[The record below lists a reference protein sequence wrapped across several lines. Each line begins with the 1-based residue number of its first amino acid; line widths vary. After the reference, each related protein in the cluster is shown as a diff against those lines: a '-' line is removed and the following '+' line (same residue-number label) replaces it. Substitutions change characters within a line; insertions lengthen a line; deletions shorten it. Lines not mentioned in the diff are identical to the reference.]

1 MFHVAFIVL
10 IHYPPKIVST
20 GDSPQQQGEG
30 EVHLQVS
37 AELLSQSSWDNVIR
51 SPWVLY
57 SVLYCVLYCTV
68 SPSPRDTFH
77 SPDTRPPFSRISPAE
92 RPGSSASL
100 YREDMQTCGCGD

>member
-20 GDSPQQQGEG
+20 GDSPQQEREG
-30 EVHLQVS
+30 ELHLQVS

-57 SVLYCVLYCTV
+57 SVLYCVLYCV
-68 SPSPRDTFH
+68 
-77 SPDTRPPFSRISPAE
+77 
-92 RPGSSASL
+92 L
-100 YREDMQTCGCGD
+100 Y

>member
-10 IHYPPKIVST
+10 IPYPPKIVST
-20 GDSPQQQGEG
+20 GDSPQQQREG
-30 EVHLQVS
+30 ELHLQVS

-57 SVLYCVLYCTV
+57 SVLCTV
-68 SPSPRDTFH
+68 LCPPSPRDTFH